1 MSLPTAGIIKVSLSP
16 LMFCQGILT
25 HSACKEWNSG
35 RHKASDTSI
44 PVKKALVQVPTY
56 KDSYGSR
63 VSIPSSSSCVVVTD
77 ALILLRAGVPTEGKI
92 NAGAPAR
99 VPSRLINEVGAFE
112 PQSSSWSS
120 QVIRNC
126 TFPFPSKEEKQIN

>member
-1 MSLPTAGIIKVSLSP
+1 MEA
-16 LMFCQGILT
+16 
-25 HSACKEWNSG
+25 
-35 RHKASDTSI
+35 
-44 PVKKALVQVPTY
+44 
-56 KDSYGSR
+56 

-77 ALILLRAGVPTEGKI
+77 ALILLRAGVPTEGEI
-92 NAGAPAR
+92 SAGAPAR
-99 VPSRLINEVGAFE
+99 VPSRLINEEGAFE